1 MSFMPNEGT
10 KVRLRDGRIG
20 TVSKVTPR
28 GDDDRVVFDD
38 QSDARITAWDIDE
51 IISEPNDQPKSP
63 RARTFRSEPASQKGL
78 RIHPQWCT
86 NGMEYCRRLGT

>member
-1 MSFMPNEGT
+1 MACLRRGPAGVLLVVYAITQLKMCLTQSMSFMPNEGT

-51 IISEPNDQPKSP
+51 IISEPNS
-63 RARTFRSEPASQKGL
+63 
-78 RIHPQWCT
+78 
-86 NGMEYCRRLGT
+86 